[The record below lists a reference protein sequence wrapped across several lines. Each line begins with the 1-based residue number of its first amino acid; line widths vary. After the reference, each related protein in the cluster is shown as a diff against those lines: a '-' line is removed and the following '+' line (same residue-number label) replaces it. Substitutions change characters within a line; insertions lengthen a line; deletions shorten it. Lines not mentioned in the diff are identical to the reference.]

1 MIVIGHQ
8 KFNITQGLLKIK
20 TMKKI
25 LTLLLITSFSIGF
38 SQKKITL
45 VIDAGHGGTDPGNLR
60 SDTGLKQ
67 EKDLNLSMALQFG
80 DYVEMYLGHEVEI
93 IYTRKTDTFIELIDR
108 IKVAN
113 DINANYFI
121 SIHCN
126 SSTKTEVFGTETHI
140 HNLNTKKSSELAN
153 MVESQFQNKAGRSS
167 RGVKLKTDRRYNL
180 QVLKDSKMP
189 AILVET
195 GFMTNK
201 EEEIYLNSE
210 KGQDL
215 IVSAIFRSFRNF
227 LKKNHDISMRTPMKE
242 APIEENRP
250 TWKIQI
256 MASTGPVGLLNP
268 DFTSLNK
275 AIEEVKL
282 DNPTT
287 PFNYKYYVG
296 TYKDKKDAKQA
307 LKEVRK
313 SAFSDAFLVKFE

>member
-1 MIVIGHQ
+1 
-8 KFNITQGLLKIK
+8 
-20 TMKKI
+20 MKKL
-25 LTLLLITSFSIGF
+25 LTLCLIISFSFGF

-60 SDTGLKQ
+60 SDTSLKQ

-80 DYVEMYLGHEVEI
+80 EYVEMYLGHEVEI
-93 IYTRKTDTFIELIDR
+93 IYTRKTDTFIELTDR

-113 DINANYFI
+113 DINADYFI

-126 SSTKTEVFGTETHI
+126 SSTKPAVFGTETHI

-153 MVESQFQNKAGRSS
+153 MVEDQLKNRAGRHS

-195 GFMTNK
+195 GFMTNE
-201 EEEIYLNSE
+201 EEEIYLNSQ

-227 LKKNHDISMRTPMKE
+227 VKKNHDISMKTPLE
-242 APIEENRP
+242 ELSIEENAP
-250 TWKIQI
+250 VWKIQI
-256 MASTGPVGLLNP
+256 MASTGPVGLSNP
-268 DFTSLNK
+268 DFISLSK
-275 AIEEVKL
+275 VIEEVKL
-282 DNPTT
+282 ENPKT

-296 TYKDKKDAKQA
+296 NYKDKKDAKVS
-307 LKEVRK
+307 LKEVK
-313 SAFSDAFLVKFE
+313 QSIFSDAFIVKFD

>member
-20 TMKKI
+20 KMKKL
-25 LTLLLITSFSIGF
+25 LTLFLIISVSIGF

-45 VIDAGHGGTDPGNLR
+45 VVDAGHGGTDPGNLR

-67 EKDLNLSMALQFG
+67 EKDLNLAMTLKFG
-80 DYVEMYLGHEVEI
+80 EYIEMYLGHEVEI
-93 IYTRKTDTFIELIDR
+93 IYTRKTDTFIELDDR
-108 IKVAN
+108 IKIAN

-126 SSTKTEVFGTETHI
+126 SSTKPEVFGTETHI

-153 MVESQFQNKAGRSS
+153 MVESQFKNKAGRNS
-167 RGVKLKTDRRYNL
+167 RGVKLKTDRRFNL

-227 LKKNHDISMRTPMKE
+227 IKKNHDISMRTPME
-242 APIEENRP
+242 EVPIEENIP
-250 TWKIQI
+250 VWKIQI
-256 MASTGPVGLLNP
+256 MASTGPVGVSNP
-268 DFTSLNK
+268 DFTSLK
-275 AIEEVKL
+275 KTIEEVKL
-282 DNPTT
+282 ENPNT

-296 TYKDKKDAKQA
+296 NYTDKKDAKQA

-313 SAFSDAFLVKFE
+313 SIFSDAFLVKFD

>member
-1 MIVIGHQ
+1 MQ
-8 KFNITQGLLKIK
+8 ELFKIK
-20 TMKKI
+20 KMKYL
-25 LTLLLITSFSIGF
+25 LTFLFIASVSIGL

-60 SDTGLKQ
+60 SDTGFKQ
-67 EKDLNLSMALQFG
+67 EKDLNLSMALKFG
-80 DYVEMYLGHEVEI
+80 EYVEMYLGHEIEI
-93 IYTRKTDTFIELIDR
+93 IYTRKTDTFIELTDR
-108 IKVAN
+108 INIAN
-113 DINANYFI
+113 DMNADYFI

-126 SSTKTEVFGTETHI
+126 SSTKPDVFGTETHI

-153 MVESQFQNKAGRSS
+153 MVEAQLRNKAGRHS
-167 RGVKLKTDRRYNL
+167 RGVKLKTDRRFNL

-227 LKKNHDISMRTPMKE
+227 VKKNHDISMRTPT
-242 APIEENRP
+242 EEILAEPNKP
-250 TWKIQI
+250 VWKIQI
-256 MASTGPVGLLNP
+256 MASTGPVGLTNP
-268 DFTSLNK
+268 EFKALNK
-275 AIEEVKL
+275 PIEEVKL
-282 DNPTT
+282 ENPPT

-296 TYKDKKDAKQA
+296 AYKDKKDAKLA
-307 LKEVRK
+307 LKEVRQ
-313 SAFSDAFLVKFE
+313 STFSDAFIVKFD

>member
-1 MIVIGHQ
+1 MSTGLQ
-8 KFNITQGLLKIK
+8 KFNILLELLKIK
-20 TMKKI
+20 TMK
-25 LTLLLITSFSIGF
+25 TLLTFLFITAVLLGH

-60 SDTGLKQ
+60 SDTSLKQ

-80 DYVEMYLGHEVEI
+80 EYVDTYLGHEVEI

-108 IKVAN
+108 IKIAN
-113 DINANYFI
+113 DINADYFI

-126 SSTKTEVFGTETHI
+126 SSTKPEVFGTETHI

-153 MVESQFQNKAGRSS
+153 MVEAQFKNRAGRNS

-189 AILVET
+189 AVLVET
-195 GFMTNK
+195 GFMTNS

-227 LKKNHDISMRTPMKE
+227 VKKNHDISMRTPTE
-242 APIEENRP
+242 EVIIEESQP
-250 TWKIQI
+250 VWKIH
-256 MASTGPVGLLNP
+256 G
-268 DFTSLNK
+268 F
-275 AIEEVKL
+275 
-282 DNPTT
+282 
-287 PFNYKYYVG
+287 F
-296 TYKDKKDAKQA
+296 
-307 LKEVRK
+307 
-313 SAFSDAFLVKFE
+313 

>member
-1 MIVIGHQ
+1 
-8 KFNITQGLLKIK
+8 
-20 TMKKI
+20 MKNL
-25 LTLLLITSFSIGF
+25 LTLVFIIIITSGI
-38 SQKKITL
+38 SQKKLTL
-45 VIDAGHGGTDPGNLR
+45 VIDPGHGGTDPGNLR
-60 SDTGLKQ
+60 SDTSFKQ

-80 DYVEMYLGHEVEI
+80 EYVDMYLGHEIEI
-93 IYTRKTDTFIELIDR
+93 IYTRQSDTFIELIDR

-113 DINANYFI
+113 DLNANYFI

-126 SSTKTEVFGTETHI
+126 SSTKPDVFGTETHI

-153 MVESQFQNKAGRSS
+153 MVEKQFRTRADRHS

-201 EEEIYLNSE
+201 EEEIFLNSE

-215 IVSAIFRSFRNF
+215 IVSAIFRSFRDF
-227 LKKNHDISMRTPMKE
+227 VKKNHEISMRTPTE
-242 APIEENRP
+242 DSIAEERKP
-250 TWKIQI
+250 VWKIQI
-256 MASTGPVGLLNP
+256 MASTGPVGITNP

-275 AIEEVKL
+275 PIEEVKL
-282 DNPTT
+282 ENPTT

-296 TYKDKKDAKQA
+296 AYADKKIAKQA
-307 LKEVRK
+307 LKEVRQ
-313 SAFSDAFLVKFE
+313 SAFNDAFLVKFE